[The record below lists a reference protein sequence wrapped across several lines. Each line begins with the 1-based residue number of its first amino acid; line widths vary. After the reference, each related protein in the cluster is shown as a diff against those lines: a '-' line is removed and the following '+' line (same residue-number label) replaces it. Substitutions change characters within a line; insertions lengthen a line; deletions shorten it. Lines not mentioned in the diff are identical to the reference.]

1 MITSTAS
8 SRVERL
14 TSGSGSFGRRTT
26 SSTSYMR
33 HPETQSTTTKPEN
46 GYPSSSV
53 GRSRQPDAHSRT
65 MSTPRTRKP
74 SASAADGEDAHYK
87 DAEVSSTVEH
97 HPIRPLLIPG
107 SHSQMDTQ
115 YVNMLLA
122 LDDIPTTHNIAAA
135 FFNWILLAGFI
146 LFPGTFERLRT
157 VDGGPLNGFLRSITH
172 LPL

>member
-1 MITSTAS
+1 
-8 SRVERL
+8 
-14 TSGSGSFGRRTT
+14 
-26 SSTSYMR
+26 
-33 HPETQSTTTKPEN
+33 
-46 GYPSSSV
+46 V

-74 SASAADGEDAHYK
+74 SASAADSEDAHH
-87 DAEVSSTVEH
+87 DGAQASSAVEH
-97 HPIRPLLIPG
+97 HPARPFPIAG
-107 SHSQMDTQ
+107 SHSQ

-122 LDDIPTTHNIAAA
+122 LDDIPTAHNIAAA

-157 VDGGPLNGFLRSITH
+157 VDGGPLNGFLTSVTH